1 MRILYVTVQTLSHK
15 QSIICLIKSLTP
27 AKAMHFN
34 FRLFK
39 ILKLLKPRRKVM
51 KTRTNELYS
60 HVVNKSLIMVKFRGP
75 EQAMHMMV
83 KAGLPRNVIN
93 RVLDKTAEVR
103 ISDWK

>member
-1 MRILYVTVQTLSHK
+1 MHYFLKLPKIF
-15 QSIICLIKSLTP
+15 
-27 AKAMHFN
+27 KAPKTFK
-34 FRLFK
+34 FPK
-39 ILKLLKPRRKVM
+39 ILKSFRPRRKVM
-51 KTRTNELYS
+51 KARTNDLYS
-60 HVVNKSLIMVKFRGP
+60 HVVNKSLIMYKFRGP

>member
-1 MRILYVTVQTLSHK
+1 MHYFFKTPNIFKLPQNLKLPKIL
-15 QSIICLIKSLTP
+15 
-27 AKAMHFN
+27 
-34 FRLFK
+34 RLFR
-39 ILKLLKPRRKVM
+39 PRRKVM
-51 KTRTNELYS
+51 KARTNDLYS
-60 HVVNKSLIMVKFRGP
+60 HVVNKSLIMYKFRGP